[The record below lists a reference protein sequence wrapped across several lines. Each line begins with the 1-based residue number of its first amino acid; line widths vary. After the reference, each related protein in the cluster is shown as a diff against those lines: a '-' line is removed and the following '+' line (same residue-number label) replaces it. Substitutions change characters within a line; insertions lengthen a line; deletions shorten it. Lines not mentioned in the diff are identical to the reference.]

1 MNLHRANSILA
12 GVLLLASSLSAQ
24 AVSSEAQLLGT
35 WVAVHRSLGG
45 LGSMYTFLPNGKLEM
60 SVGAIV
66 EGWYRIEGDKL
77 ILPPTTTSGRPT
89 VTPFRVEGDTLVEQE
104 TCYVRVGK
112 ATPGAAPIVG
122 VWRSE
127 SQATAASIMEQQRK
141 AGAAVDE
148 KTAQAMAD
156 MYNHRFYEYTRD
168 GLIKLRLSMRTTFGS
183 YDRRSQTFTL
193 EGEAKHGGRFR
204 LENGLLVL
212 TLPDG
217 KGEDR
222 FIRANATKEELK
234 RSGVRYGDKAAEFDP
249 PVR

>member
-1 MNLHRANSILA
+1 MNLRKANSVLA
-12 GVLLLASSLSAQ
+12 GVILLASSLSAQ
-24 AVSSEAQLLGT
+24 SAFSEAQLLGT
-35 WVAVHRSLGG
+35 WVAVHRSSGG
-45 LGSMYTFLPNGKLEM
+45 LGSMYTFLPSGKLEM

-77 ILPPTTTSGRPT
+77 ILPPATTSGKPT
-89 VTPFRVEGDTLVEQE
+89 LTPFRVEGDTLVEQE
-104 TCYVRVGK
+104 TRYVRVGK

-168 GLIKLRLSMRTTFGS
+168 GLIKFRLSMRTTFGS
-183 YDRRSQTFTL
+183 YDRRNQTFTL
-193 EGEAKHGGRFR
+193 EAKHGGRFR

-234 RSGVRYGDKAAEFDP
+234 RSGVRYGDKPAEFDP

>member
-1 MNLHRANSILA
+1 MNLRKANSVLA
-12 GVLLLASSLSAQ
+12 GVILLASSLSAQ
-24 AVSSEAQLLGT
+24 AVSSEPQLLGT

-77 ILPPTTTSGRPT
+77 ILPPATTSGKPI
-89 VTPFRVEGDTLVEQE
+89 VTPFRVEGDTLVERE
-104 TCYVRVGK
+104 TRYVRVGK
-112 ATPGAAPIVG
+112 ATARAAPIVG

-156 MYNHRFYEYTRD
+156 MYNHQFHEYTRD
-168 GLIKLRLSMRTTFGS
+168 GLIKFRLSMRTTFGS
-183 YDRRSQTFTL
+183 YDRRNQTFTL
-193 EGEAKHGGRFR
+193 EAKHGGRFR

-234 RSGVRYGDKAAEFDP
+234 RSGVRYGDKPAEFDP